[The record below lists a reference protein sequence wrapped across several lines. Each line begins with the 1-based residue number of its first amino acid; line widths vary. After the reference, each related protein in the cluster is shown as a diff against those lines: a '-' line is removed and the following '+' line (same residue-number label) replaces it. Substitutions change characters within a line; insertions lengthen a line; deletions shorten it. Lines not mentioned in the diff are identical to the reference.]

1 MKKWFKRIL
10 AGLAVLM
17 VGSVLWLGV
26 SMSGAFHKPASL
38 HEMAEFRAMP
48 GPVLVVGATQ
58 NTGLDV
64 VRELQRRG
72 QSVVASVRATSNTA
86 ALDALGV
93 EKIVFDAM
101 DERQVRDAIVPGRY
115 SAVVSTIGTAARD
128 LPERRGF
135 VQRLVEG
142 RAKVDPAIR
151 PDYVGNRNVMEAAKA
166 AGVRRFVFVT
176 VIGTGDS
183 RDAVPSMAR
192 RGLGEIIPLKE
203 QAEEHLRASGLDYTI
218 IRPGG
223 LGRSDLA
230 ATGTARLVEDPAS
243 FSYISR
249 ADLAGLV
256 VGALGDPATIG
267 HTYTAWDRSRLNVWN
282 VFID

>member
-1 MKKWFKRIL
+1 MTTWFKRIL

-17 VGSVLWLGV
+17 VGGVVWFGV
-26 SMSGAFHKPASL
+26 SMSGAFHKPATL
-38 HEMAEFRAMP
+38 HEMAEFRAVP

-101 DERQVRDAIVPGRY
+101 DERQVREAIAPGRY

-128 LPERRGF
+128 LPKRGL

-183 RDAVPSMAR
+183 RDAVPPFAR
-192 RGLGEIIPLKE
+192 RGLGEIIPLKD

-230 ATGTARLVEDPAS
+230 ATGTARLVEDPDS

-256 VGALGDPATIG
+256 VGALGDPTTIG